1 MANQLKMAI
10 VQAILSLHAQGWS
23 QRAIA
28 KRLEVHRETVSR
40 HVRLAAGGPKPATLH
55 GGPGIEGASPPPSA
69 GGDSKPATMHAG
81 NRPPAEPAS
90 SSQPEPAAE
99 SPRYCDPWRETI
111 LTKRAF
117 GLTAQRIYQD
127 LVAEQGFARSY
138 STVQRYVRR
147 LEAAQSLPFR
157 RLECGPGE
165 EAQVDFGVGAPIVA
179 EDGKRRKT
187 HVLRIVLSHSRKAYS
202 EAVDRQTTENFI
214 RCLENAFAH
223 FGGLPQALVIDNLK
237 AAVTTADWYDPELN
251 PKLRA
256 FADHYGVAILPTR
269 PRTPRHKGKVERGV
283 GYVQSNALKGRT
295 FDSLA
300 AQNDFLLQWEA
311 SVADCRIHGT
321 TRRQVGLVFRE
332 SEQRAL
338 RPLPPE
344 RFPLFHEAQR
354 IVHRDGHVSV
364 ERSYYSVPVEYLT
377 RTVWV
382 RWDARLVRIFNHR
395 LQQVAVHARQP
406 PGKFSTHGAHIA
418 TEKIN
423 GVERGAA
430 WLLMK
435 ASGIGPHAEAWAAAM
450 LQRRGVEGLRVL
462 QGLSALAGKHGS
474 SAVDAACGVAQSYAA
489 YRLRTVRELVK
500 RQAPPQVE
508 FEFLAAHPLIR
519 DLADYSAI
527 AKRAME
533 RTALAAHGGRDQQDP
548 QVPSPE
554 PPSSF
559 PSSLFR

>member
-1 MANQLKMAI
+1 M
-10 VQAILSLHAQGWS
+10 
-23 QRAIA
+23 
-28 KRLEVHRETVSR
+28 
-40 HVRLAAGGPKPATLH
+40 
-55 GGPGIEGASPPPSA
+55 
-69 GGDSKPATMHAG
+69 
-81 NRPPAEPAS
+81 
-90 SSQPEPAAE
+90 
-99 SPRYCDPWRETI
+99 
-111 LTKRAF
+111 
-117 GLTAQRIYQD
+117 
-127 LVAEQGFARSY
+127 
-138 STVQRYVRR
+138 
-147 LEAAQSLPFR
+147 
-157 RLECGPGE
+157 
-165 EAQVDFGVGAPIVA
+165 
-179 EDGKRRKT
+179 
-187 HVLRIVLSHSRKAYS
+187 
-202 EAVDRQTTENFI
+202 
-214 RCLENAFAH
+214 
-223 FGGLPQALVIDNLK
+223 
-237 AAVTTADWYDPELN
+237 
-251 PKLRA
+251 
-256 FADHYGVAILPTR
+256 
-269 PRTPRHKGKVERGV
+269 
-283 GYVQSNALKGRT
+283 
-295 FDSLA
+295 
-300 AQNDFLLQWEA
+300 QWEA

-332 SEQRAL
+332 IEQRAL
-338 RPLPPE
+338 RPLPAE

-395 LQQVAVHARQP
+395 LEQVAVHARQP
-406 PGKFSTHGAHIA
+406 PGKFSTQRVHIA
-418 TEKIN
+418 TEKTS

-474 SAVDAACGVAQSYAA
+474 SAVDSACEVAQSYAA

-508 FEFLAAHPLIR
+508 FEFLAEHPLIR
-519 DLADYSAI
+519 DLADYSAV
-527 AKRAME
+527 AKHAME
-533 RTALAAHGGRDQQDP
+533 RTALAAHGGRNQQDP

>member
-1 MANQLKMAI
+1 MDGG
-10 VQAILSLHAQGWS
+10 SPPPPS
-23 QRAIA
+23 
-28 KRLEVHRETVSR
+28 
-40 HVRLAAGGPKPATLH
+40 AGDDSKPATLH
-55 GGPGIEGASPPPSA
+55 
-69 GGDSKPATMHAG
+69 AG
-81 NRPPAEPAS
+81 NRLAAEAASSDRAAS
-90 SSQPEPAAE
+90 SSQSERATEA
-99 SPRYCDPWRETI
+99 PRYCDPWRKTI
-111 LTKRAF
+111 EAKRAA

-127 LVAEQGFARSY
+127 LVAEQGFARGY

-147 LEAAQSLPFR
+147 LEATQSLPFR

-165 EAQVDFGVGAPIVA
+165 EAQVDFGVGAPIVTA
-179 EDGKRRKT
+179 DGKRRKT

-202 EAVDRQTTENFI
+202 EAVDRQTTDSFI
-214 RCLENAFAH
+214 GCLENAFAH
-223 FGGLPQALVIDNLK
+223 FGGVPQTLVIDNLK

-256 FADHYGVAILPTR
+256 FAAHYGVAVLPTR

-283 GYVQSNALKGRT
+283 GYVKSNALRGRT
-295 FDSLA
+295 FVSLA
-300 AQNDFLLQWEA
+300 AQNEFLLAWET

-321 TRRQVGLVFRE
+321 TRRQVGLLFRE
-332 SEQRAL
+332 VEQRAL

-382 RWDARLVRIFNHR
+382 RWDARLVRVFNHR
-395 LQQVAVHARQP
+395 WEQVAIHAKQP
-406 PGKFSTHGAHIA
+406 PGKFSTHATHIA

-423 GVERGAA
+423 GIERGAA
-430 WLLMK
+430 WLLQK
-435 ASGIGPHAEAWAAAM
+435 AGTIGPHAHEWAAAM
-450 LQRRGVEGLRVL
+450 LERRGVEGLRVL
-462 QGLSALAGKHGS
+462 QGLSALAAKHGS
-474 SAVDAACGVAQSYAA
+474 SVVDAACAVAQSYAA

-500 RQAPPQVE
+500 RHAPRQVE

-519 DLADYSAI
+519 DLNDYSAV
-527 AKRAME
+527 ARRAME
-533 RTALAAHGGRDQQDP
+533 RTERATSGGRNQQAP
-548 QVPSPE
+548 QVPSPA

-559 PSSLFR
+559 PSSLFH